1 MQLNLEKKYGDDNK
15 ILLPLIRSFPAYHKP
30 YQIRIEPCGTA
41 VPMRLSKIH
50 RGYVLISSKYVILKH
65 FENPF
70 TVRKRHGTNYIDKHL
85 N

>member
-1 MQLNLEKKYGDDNK
+1 MQLNLKKKYGDDNE

-50 RGYVLISSKYVILKH
+50 RGYVCILSKYAILKH
-65 FENPF
+65 FN
-70 TVRKRHGTNYIDKHL
+70 TVRARHGTNYIDKHL